1 MNSEKQV
8 QATRE
13 GGRVQRCH
21 VVDHKGLYDVAQHT
35 FGALNLL
42 LLLHPQPSLQL
53 IKAVQWHDVAE
64 RWTGDVPA
72 TAKWMSPRLRE
83 ALQTLEVPLMKRFGL
98 HVDITREEQ
107 DWLAAVDILELWL
120 WAREHQEE
128 SHPKQLMGSCVRAI
142 TSLHVQNSF
151 PREAWDF
158 YVRVFPTQ
166 QSVLPDMF
174 DGIVEAGQ

>member
-1 MNSEKQV
+1 MNPEKQV

-35 FGALNLL
+35 YGALNLL
-42 LLLHPQPSLQL
+42 LLLHPEPSLQL

-72 TAKWMSPRLRE
+72 TAKWMNPRLRE
-83 ALQTLEVPLMKRFGL
+83 ALKLLEEPLMKRFGL
-98 HVDITREEQ
+98 HQ
-107 DWLAAVDILELWL
+107 DLTLQEKEWLAAVDILELWL
-120 WAREHQEE
+120 WSREHQDEM
-128 SHPKQLMGSCVRAI
+128 HPRQMMQSCVKAI
-142 TSLHVQNSF
+142 SELHVRNMLPQI
-151 PREAWDF
+151 AWEF

-166 QSVLPDMF
+166 PSLLPDMF
-174 DGIVEAGQ
+174 DGLVEAGQ